1 MSAPL
6 TPKVLAEEIGIDAK
20 VLRSF
25 LRQTFPR
32 PVEVKNTTWI
42 IPAEAADAAREKF
55 AKHEAKAEEAPA
67 TPKA

>member
-25 LRQTFPR
+25 LR
-32 PVEVKNTTWI
+32 KNFTR
-42 IPAEAADAAREKF
+42 PAEARNTSWIVPEDAATAARDHFK
-55 AKHEAKAEEAPA
+55 KQEAKA
-67 TPKA
+67 

>member
-25 LRQTFPR
+25 LRKEYPR
-32 PVEVKNTTWI
+32 PSEAKNTSWI
-42 IPAEAADAAREKF
+42 VPTEAADAAKEHF
-55 AKHEAKAEEAPA
+55 AKQEAKVA
-67 TPKA
+67 